1 MKGTIILINVFIVVL
16 VLIIVANI
24 VGPYIKKRRYP
35 FIEGM
40 EPKKQKLDLGNILC
54 SYYHRLLLSI
64 LKQED
69 FNLNIFDIIDFQL
82 KWRGIQ
88 EALPCLKRTDLLA
101 YENGEF
107 IQQLPLQIPFETTK
121 PLYFKLKKSGITLE
135 RLQQPHYGDEF
146 TWRVN
151 DALDEQMHTIMK
163 PFIHKIIDDALV
175 RTDSVKTVGVPVI
188 HFRCADTPFVRN
200 PDYALQKHCFF
211 QRALEDIQ
219 RKLQQE
225 FKEVIILSFINH
237 RADENQANACTK
249 YVSFLKKY
257 LEDLQYRV
265 DIQSESSLEDFSA
278 IFYAPASIST
288 SSSFSFMAGFFGKGI
303 FISTTNGFFDG
314 KQERCLDCGG
324 WVYKGYNLR
333 HTDVDDYLDTDAVL
347 KKLQDC
353 GGIE

>member
-1 MKGTIILINVFIVVL
+1 MKGVIILINIFIALL

-24 VGPYIKKRRYP
+24 VGPFIKKRKYP

-69 FNLNIFDIIDFQL
+69 FKLNLYDIIDIQL
-82 KWRGIQ
+82 KWRNIQ
-88 EALPCLKRTDLLA
+88 EIPTDILA

-107 IQQLPLQIPFETTK
+107 IKQLPLNISFETTK
-121 PLYFKLKKSGITLE
+121 HLYFKLKKSGITLE
-135 RLQQPHYGDEF
+135 RLQQPQYGDEF
-146 TWRVN
+146 TWRIN

-163 PFIHKIIDDALV
+163 PFIHKILDDAFV
-175 RTDSVKTVGVPVI
+175 RSNHIVIKPVEMPVI

-211 QRALEDIQ
+211 QRALDDIQ

-265 DIQSESSLEDFSA
+265 DIQSESSLEDFA
-278 IFYAPASIST
+278 TIFYAPASIST

-303 FISTTNGFFDG
+303 FISTTNGFFEGD
-314 KQERCLDCGG
+314 KERCLDCGS
-324 WVYKGYNLR
+324 WVYKGYNLN
-333 HTDVDDYLDTDAVL
+333 HTDVKDYLDTDTVL
-347 KKLQDC
+347 EMLQC
-353 GGIE
+353 H

>member
-1 MKGTIILINVFIVVL
+1 MKAAIILINIFIALL
-16 VLIIVANI
+16 VLIIITNI
-24 VGPYIKKRRYP
+24 VGPFIKKRIYP
-35 FIEGM
+35 SMEGM
-40 EPKKQKLDLGNILC
+40 EPKKTKLDLGNILC

-69 FNLNIFDIIDFQL
+69 FKLNLYDIIEFQL
-82 KWRGIQ
+82 KWRNIH
-88 EALPCLKRTDLLA
+88 EIPTDILA

-107 IQQLPLQIPFETTK
+107 IKQLPLNISFETTK
-121 PLYFKLKKSGITLE
+121 PLYFKLKKSGINLE

-146 TWRVN
+146 TWRIN
-151 DALDEQMHTIMK
+151 DSLDEQMHTIMK
-163 PFIHKIIDDALV
+163 PFMHKILDDALV
-175 RTDSVKTVGVPVI
+175 KSDNVKTVGVPVI

-211 QRALEDIQ
+211 QKALDDIQ
-219 RKLQQE
+219 LKLQQE
-225 FKEVIILSFINH
+225 FKEVIILSYINH

-257 LEDLQYRV
+257 LEELQYRV
-265 DIQSESSLEDFSA
+265 DIQSESSLEDFAA

-314 KQERCLDCGG
+314 NQERCLDCGSQI
-324 WVYKGYNLR
+324 YKGYNLK
-333 HTDVDDYLDTDAVL
+333 HTDVEDYYNTDAVL
-347 KKLQDC
+347 KMLEC
-353 GGIE
+353 S

>member
-1 MKGTIILINVFIVVL
+1 MRKKAIILINIFIALL

-24 VGPYIKKRRYP
+24 VGPFIKKRRYP

-40 EPKKQKLDLGNILC
+40 EPKKTKLDLGNILC

-69 FNLNIFDIIDFQL
+69 FKLNLYDIIEFQL
-82 KWRGIQ
+82 KWRNIQ
-88 EALPCLKRTDLLA
+88 EIPTDILS

-107 IQQLPLQIPFETTK
+107 IKQLPLNISFETTK

-146 TWRVN
+146 TWRIN
-151 DALDEQMHTIMK
+151 DSLDEQMHTIMK
-163 PFIHKIIDDALV
+163 PFMHKILDDALV
-175 RTDSVKTVGVPVI
+175 QSDNVKTVGMPVI

-211 QRALEDIQ
+211 QKALDDIQ
-219 RKLQQE
+219 IKLQQE
-225 FKEVIILSFINH
+225 FKEVIILSYINH

-257 LEDLQYRV
+257 LEDLQYHV
-265 DIQSESSLEDFSA
+265 DIQSESSLEDFAA

-314 KQERCLDCGG
+314 NQERCLDCGS
-324 WVYKGYNLR
+324 WVYKGYNLK
-333 HTDVDDYLDTDAVL
+333 HTDVEDYLDTDEVL
-347 KKLQDC
+347 KMLQC
-353 GGIE
+353 S